1 MLNLKSFIP
10 FLVNGTQVS
19 NVTDEMLEKQRST
32 DPTGSSWSSA
42 GLVEPFPGEGL
53 KVDLQGSGSLMVDLQ
68 GSGSLMVVQLNDR
81 ILPGKVRDEA
91 LLKKVERL
99 QELEGRK
106 VTKKEYAQLRDETEF
121 ELLPKAF
128 IRRTL
133 VPILFVNFGGE
144 TAMLICTSS
153 SKRADFIS
161 TLLTYVFEPGF
172 YPWRIETSRPLG
184 NCLTTLVKHG
194 GLHEDD
200 YGFEASDFAVLR
212 GEKKKTIRIKDK
224 SLGDHDLDAL
234 WKQDYSVSEVGI
246 LRMNG
251 EFEDSF
257 VVTDAMTFKSLR
269 VAGFYTAPKKGA
281 EVGDVFAH
289 VVGLAIAYRKLLR
302 DFVEACGGPGKRP
315 ANREQAEK
323 PFIDPDL

>member
-1 MLNLKSFIP
+1 MTTLNLKSFIP
-10 FLVNGTQVS
+10 FLVNGTKVS
-19 NVTDEMLEKQRST
+19 NVTTETLEKHRST

-42 GLVEPFPGEGL
+42 GLVEPLPGEGL
-53 KVDLQGSGSLMVDLQ
+53 KVDLQ

-133 VPILFVNFGGE
+133 VPILFVNFGSE

-153 SKRADFIS
+153 SKRADGIAMMLQAIFDFHP
-161 TLLTYVFEPGF
+161 LA
-172 YPWRIETSRPLG
+172 WRIETDRPLG

-194 GLHEDD
+194 ALHEDE
-200 YGFEASDFAVLR
+200 YGFEASNFAVLR
-212 GEKKKTIRIKDK
+212 GDKKKTIRIKDK

-246 LRMNG
+246 QRMNG

-257 VVTDAMTFKSLR
+257 VVTDSMTFKSMR
-269 VAGFYTAPKKGA
+269 VSGFYTTPKKGA

-315 ANREQAEK
+315 ATREQTEK